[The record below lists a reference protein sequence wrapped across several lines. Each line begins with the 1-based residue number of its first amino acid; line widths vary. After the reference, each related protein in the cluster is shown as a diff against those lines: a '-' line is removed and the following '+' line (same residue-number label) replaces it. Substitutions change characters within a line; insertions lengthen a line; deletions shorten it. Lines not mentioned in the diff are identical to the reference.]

1 MTATKSDIKAILSEF
16 LECSPEDITDNIDLI
31 ELGFDSLKFISFIV
45 ELESKYDIVIY
56 DSDLIV
62 DNFKSVTVIINT
74 LQKYFYNEPLRLYK
88 CVIIDCDGV
97 LWRGISGEDGN
108 DSAYTD
114 DTTNRF
120 CTLLHDLRERG
131 VLLAI
136 CSKNERGNIETM
148 LNKTPLSTEDFAL
161 IETDA
166 ADKADTISYIL
177 GEFGFAVDSA
187 VYVDD
192 SDSELEFIRAKLPEL
207 TLVTDRN
214 GSEYIDK
221 LSSLFAI
228 LPAAKAI
235 DRTEQFREQK
245 EREKLHKSTASP
257 EEFNRI
263 LETKTTI
270 SKSSN
275 DDVERL
281 AELSQR
287 ANRFNLTGAKYTTEE
302 IAGMLEAAD
311 YAVYMLSA
319 FDKLG
324 DMGLVAFAVL
334 HSNVIESFFMSCRVF
349 GRGFENEL
357 IDEIRQKHED
367 GLVGIYHSTGKND
380 YCKDFYQ
387 NCGIKYELH

>member
-1 MTATKSDIKAILSEF
+1 M
-16 LECSPEDITDNIDLI
+16 
-31 ELGFDSLKFISFIV
+31 
-45 ELESKYDIVIY
+45 
-56 DSDLIV
+56 
-62 DNFKSVTVIINT
+62 
-74 LQKYFYNEPLRLYK
+74 
-88 CVIIDCDGV
+88 
-97 LWRGISGEDGN
+97 
-108 DSAYTD
+108 
-114 DTTNRF
+114 
-120 CTLLHDLRERG
+120 
-131 VLLAI
+131 LLAI
-136 CSKNERGNIETM
+136 CSKNERGNIEAM
-148 LNKTPLSTEDFAL
+148 LNKTTLSPEDLAL

-177 GEFGFAVDSA
+177 SEFGFAVDSA

-192 SDSELEFIRAKLPEL
+192 SDSELEFIKAKLPEL
-207 TLVTDRN
+207 TLVNVRN
-214 GSEYIDK
+214 DSEYIDK
-221 LSSLFAI
+221 LSSLFAN
-228 LPAAKAI
+228 LPAAEAI

-270 SKSSN
+270 SKASSEEI
-275 DDVERL
+275 ERL

-287 ANRFNLTGAKYTTEE
+287 ANRFNLTGARYTAEE

-311 YAVYMLSA
+311 YTVYTLSA
-319 FDKLG
+319 SDKLG

-349 GRGFENEL
+349 GRGFEYEL
-357 IDEIRQKHED
+357 IDEIRQNHEG

-387 NCGIKYELH
+387 NCGVEYELH

>member
-1 MTATKSDIKAILSEF
+1 MNL
-16 LECSPEDITDNIDLI
+16 
-31 ELGFDSLKFISFIV
+31 
-45 ELESKYDIVIY
+45 
-56 DSDLIV
+56 
-62 DNFKSVTVIINT
+62 
-74 LQKYFYNEPLRLYK
+74 
-88 CVIIDCDGV
+88 
-97 LWRGISGEDGN
+97 
-108 DSAYTD
+108 
-114 DTTNRF
+114 
-120 CTLLHDLRERG
+120 DLR
-131 VLLAI
+131 
-136 CSKNERGNIETM
+136 SN
-148 LNKTPLSTEDFAL
+148 
-161 IETDA
+161 
-166 ADKADTISYIL
+166 
-177 GEFGFAVDSA
+177 SA